1 MSGGIPSAVLR
12 SVPVLHTPGQD
23 RTVRRWKVLGDVV
36 GPAAA
41 VEGGI
46 ARGRLDARLY
56 LDRGALRALL
66 AMAEASPTGRV
77 VVHGVEFDVEEREA
91 GGPGGHRYMVIAF
104 EGAPGPEPHPLGG
117 LVRP

>member
-1 MSGGIPSAVLR
+1 MIPPAVLR

-23 RTVRRWKVLGDVV
+23 RAVRRWKVLGDVV
-36 GPAAA
+36 GPASA
-41 VEGGI
+41 VEGGP

-56 LDRGALRALL
+56 LDREALRALL

-77 VVHGVEFDVEEREA
+77 VVHGVEFDVEERDTSS
-91 GGPGGHRYMVIAF
+91 GHRYMVIAF
-104 EGAPGPEPHPLGG
+104 EGAPTPEPNPFGG